1 MNVDINGHLEER
13 IKEQTK
19 FLKIIE
25 NNVKIGQKWLLVEWW
40 AYLTVYAEIYSIL
53 LPKLL
58 MKKKKKVNKQTK
70 EKKLM
75 DRLHD
80 INN

>member
-1 MNVDINGHLEER
+1 MVVSRMVGLSDG
-13 IKEQTK
+13 
-19 FLKIIE
+19 
-25 NNVKIGQKWLLVEWW
+25 
-40 AYLTVYAEIYSIL
+40 AEIYSIL

-58 MKKKKKVNKQTK
+58 MKKKKVNKQTK

>member
-1 MNVDINGHLEER
+1 MVVSRMVGLSDGICWDIQYF
-13 IKEQTK
+13 ITK
-19 FLKIIE
+19 TINE
-25 NNVKIGQKWLLVEWW
+25 
-40 AYLTVYAEIYSIL
+40 
-53 LPKLL
+53 
-58 MKKKKKVNKQTK
+58 KKKKVNKQTK